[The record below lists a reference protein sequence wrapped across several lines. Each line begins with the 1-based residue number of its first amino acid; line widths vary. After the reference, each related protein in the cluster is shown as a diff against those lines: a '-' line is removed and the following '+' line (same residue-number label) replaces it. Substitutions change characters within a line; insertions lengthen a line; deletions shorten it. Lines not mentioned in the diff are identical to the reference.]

1 MTQQNGTPKQRS
13 KFPQYIAPIIILLLA
28 IGAAVYGVLWA
39 NSDDDASAPTEET
52 AQNDQTEQTQAS
64 THLDDVQREF
74 PDEDAAHQEALA
86 VARGEMETYIHSEA
100 SLEMLLVDPEYGHD
114 FDQAAADFA
123 VEHVDVDW
131 NEEASQFAMVFMEQY
146 PETQPDEL
154 EELMQD
160 DPQGPQYSAEQ
171 TEYALSQLN

>member
-1 MTQQNGTPKQRS
+1 MGQPEHCTPETMDFAKNSHCDPLRVASMNPVGWSLRVYSAHNRPRYSWACVSLTIPTWRNTLTQQNGTPKQRS

-52 AQNDQTEQTQAS
+52 AQNDQTERTQAS

-86 VARGEMETYIHSEA
+86 VARGEMETYMHSE
-100 SLEMLLVDPEYGHD
+100 
-114 FDQAAADFA
+114 
-123 VEHVDVDW
+123 
-131 NEEASQFAMVFMEQY
+131 
-146 PETQPDEL
+146 
-154 EELMQD
+154 
-160 DPQGPQYSAEQ
+160 
-171 TEYALSQLN
+171 